1 MPTLSVSSKWKLQSL
16 WIFFSSLRIPLELS
30 EYIRLKDGEVVFKKE
45 LPKELKDQLDVFI
58 KSLKK
63 AQKGE

>member
-1 MPTLSVSSKWKLQSL
+1 MLITQDTLLILENKETSKMR
-16 WIFFSSLRIPLELS
+16 IAIPLELS

>member
-1 MPTLSVSSKWKLQSL
+1 MR
-16 WIFFSSLRIPLELS
+16 IAIPLELS

-63 AQKGE
+63 SQKGE